1 MKIGFL
7 NNDINPIP
15 SQDIHLVY
23 LFYKYV
29 INDIDK
35 DIYWV
40 VIEKFF
46 CPIILFTKILICIAY
61 IFCKRYAYS
70 DVCCETIC
78 LDDRDNFHDKN

>member
-35 DIYWV
+35 DIY
-40 VIEKFF
+40 
-46 CPIILFTKILICIAY
+46 
-61 IFCKRYAYS
+61 
-70 DVCCETIC
+70 
-78 LDDRDNFHDKN
+78 

>member
-23 LFYKYV
+23 LFYKNM

-35 DIYWV
+35 DIY
-40 VIEKFF
+40 
-46 CPIILFTKILICIAY
+46 
-61 IFCKRYAYS
+61 
-70 DVCCETIC
+70 
-78 LDDRDNFHDKN
+78 